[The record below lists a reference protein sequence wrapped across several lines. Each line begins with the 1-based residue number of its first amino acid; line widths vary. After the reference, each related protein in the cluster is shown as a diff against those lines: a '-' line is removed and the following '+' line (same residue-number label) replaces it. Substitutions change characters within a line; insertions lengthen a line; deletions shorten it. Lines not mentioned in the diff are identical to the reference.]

1 MVVVSSKTDSLPQL
15 KHKLITANHILHHHG
30 VVDAYGHISIRHPQ
44 NRDIYIM
51 SGYIA
56 PALVSS
62 RDDLIE
68 YWVKDSEPVR
78 FPSRLQRDNG

>member
-1 MVVVSSKTDSLPQL
+1 
-15 KHKLITANHILHHHG
+15 
-30 VVDAYGHISIRHPQ
+30 
-44 NRDIYIM
+44 M

-62 RDDLIE
+62 KDDLIE

-78 FPSRLQRDNG
+78 FPSEFQWNNSWNPKHTADYK